1 MVKVKPIIPHN
12 PHILLIFNNKHPYE
26 SALLVRFYYIDS
38 EGSIGK
44 IQGLLYVHL
53 AYVKHSRL
61 SHVTE
66 CNPRSVH
73 TKMSKRAD
81 R

>member
-1 MVKVKPIIPHN
+1 MATRTK
-12 PHILLIFNNKHPYE
+12 
-26 SALLVRFYYIDS
+26 AYYTI
-38 EGSIGK
+38 
-44 IQGLLYVHL
+44 YVHL

-73 TKMSKRAD
+73 TMNFEAQVGEPIVYQYYKYCNLAIID
-81 R
+81 LTVEN